1 MYKIKDN
8 IELIPFTR
16 ELAVGNYRNWWTDQ
30 DVTKYNSHGLFP
42 QNEMDLQ
49 NYLSNLGN
57 GNIVLAIIST
67 EGTPITVNPINYQNN
82 DVNVDITGY
91 KYTSNYAHIGNVALQ
106 SINWI
111 NRSAE
116 LAIIIGEKDFWGKG
130 IAKKVCN
137 IMLYHGFQKLN
148 LHRIWTGT
156 AATNK
161 GMNQVAINIGMK
173 LEGKFIDAMFLEGK
187 YINILEYGITEYDYE
202 KYIGIAEGLIEK
214 E

>member
-16 ELAVGNYRNWWTDQ
+16 ELAVGNYRNWWIDQ

-57 GNIVLAIIST
+57 GNIVLAIICKENLVSSLIQ
-67 EGTPITVNPINYQNN
+67 PIDYGNKEKGIA
-82 DVNVDITGY
+82 VDETFE
-91 KYTSNYAHIGNVALQ
+91 SRCHIGNVALQ

-116 LAIIIGEKDFWGKG
+116 LAIIIGEKDSWGKG

-161 GMNQVAINIGMK
+161 GMNKVAINIGMK